1 MAVKGNSGGPGRSGN
16 KSDRGGNGTLGAG
29 SDFNVQGPAE
39 GFRDGGRDDMGN
51 KVGAV
56 EQGGGL
62 LGGFFNPGRMA
73 GAGIGT
79 LIGGPIGG
87 LLGGLIGSGMGRGGQ
102 RGSWGYTDAQ
112 GNRVSAAR
120 DMIDGGGRGRFGDRF
135 EGGLLSGIGNSLG
148 IRPAGYRARQAQGGA
163 QMTPDQIRAE
173 MAGQAPRSFA
183 PQPAEP
189 ASPSMT
195 PASPAPMTPANIP
208 MSAQPGMMSPPPG
221 QTMPRALT
229 AEDLARLSQVG
240 MGMGAGVGSPATP
253 EEMAFLVRGPDMM
266 PPQQQRPMEPA
277 NPALLSR
284 QQPSLADL
292 QNFLAGNAMTSV
304 QAPSPG
310 AQNFNAGVNVGR
322 SDLGTIRPHVSRAQ
336 TLPMQGFA
344 PVMDI
349 LPSSPPPNAGL
360 LSNPSLLPSRYGG
373 QSFDVNAVR
382 AATAAERARM
392 AAERANRGN
401 TIRREYFTPLQ

>member
-16 KSDRGGNGTLGAG
+16 KSDRGGSGTLGAG

-135 EGGLLSGIGNSLG
+135 EGGLLSGIGNGLG

-183 PQPAEP
+183 PQPAAP

-195 PASPAPMTPANIP
+195 PASPAPQAPMMPAA
-208 MSAQPGMMSPPPG
+208 MG

-240 MGMGAGVGSPATP
+240 MGQGAMVGEPATP
-253 EEMAFLVRGPDMM
+253 QEMAFLVRGPGMVMGMGGPNAFAPFAPD
-266 PPQQQRPMEPA
+266 
-277 NPALLSR
+277 NPAMDATF
-284 QQPSLADL
+284 Q
-292 QNFLAGNAMTSV
+292 G
-304 QAPSPG
+304 AP
-310 AQNFNAGVNVGR
+310 GVSVGR
-322 SDLGTIRPHVSRAQ
+322 SDIGTIRPHVSRAQ
-336 TLPMQGFA
+336 TLPMRGFA

-360 LSNPSLLPSRYGG
+360 LSNPSLPPSRYGG